1 MLRVEAST
9 SDVLNRE
16 VPAHKPPLQPAPLVR
31 DRLSRLGHCMFMYW
45 NKGGLRKHNMCSK
58 TACSDG
64 ENPGGLSAIGLGCA
78 KGGLPP
84 NGADGDFVRYTLPAL
99 EVRTMLIEMRRRE
112 EAFRLEY
119 TRIAGPVPWGI
130 DAAERWRIDGC
141 GVRVHLREDGRGART
156 CLWVDT
162 CDGSVLPE
170 SPASAINR
178 LVGRSRRCAADEIA
192 MMDAEPG
199 PLAATLLYSNRTSPP
214 STRRAARPSA
224 GDDTDTFAHRTIAY
238 PIGHWPSGEVIYGRL
253 CGTKG

>member
-1 MLRVEAST
+1 M
-9 SDVLNRE
+9 RE
-16 VPAHKPPLQPAPLVR
+16 
-31 DRLSRLGHCMFMYW
+31 F
-45 NKGGLRKHNMCSK
+45 
-58 TACSDG
+58 
-64 ENPGGLSAIGLGCA
+64 I
-78 KGGLPP
+78 
-84 NGADGDFVRYTLPAL
+84 RYSLPAL
-99 EVRTMLIEMRRRE
+99 EVRQMLLEIRRRRE
-112 EAFRLEY
+112 AFDLEY

-199 PLAATLLYSNRTSPP
+199 PLAATLLYSNRTSKPP
-214 STRRAARPSA
+214 
-224 GDDTDTFAHRTIAY
+224 RTNI
-238 PIGHWPSGEVIYGRL
+238 SL
-253 CGTKG
+253 